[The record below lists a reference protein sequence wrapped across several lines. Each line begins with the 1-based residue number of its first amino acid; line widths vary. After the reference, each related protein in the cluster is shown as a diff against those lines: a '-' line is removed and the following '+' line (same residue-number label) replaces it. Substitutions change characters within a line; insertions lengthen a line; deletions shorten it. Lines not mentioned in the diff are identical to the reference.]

1 MMYRKLT
8 ASGTGYYFTTSG
20 TTKTSGLGT
29 RNFVVPS
36 GLTFITGESVTITSR
51 SQPTV
56 FMIGTVVEYVSIKPS
71 TVLAVLVTSQ
81 GAAGSASDWVINT
94 QDLIQA
100 GDMMFGAG
108 RSNFYI
114 DQVEAVAQSVLTRLR
129 LWTGEWFLD
138 ETEGTPYLGAVLG
151 AGTSK
156 TFEPALRD
164 RILSTPGVIA
174 ITDMST
180 SVDATSRIGSF
191 TATVD
196 TVYGAAAISGSI

>member
-1 MMYRKLT
+1 MT
-8 ASGTGYYFTTSG
+8 
-20 TTKTSGLGT
+20 
-29 RNFVVPS
+29 
-36 GLTFITGESVTITSR
+36 
-51 SQPTV
+51 
-56 FMIGTVVEYVSIKPS
+56 GTVADYVS
-71 TVLAVLVTSQ
+71 TRLAINVTSQ

-108 RSNFYI
+108 RSNFYT

-151 AGTSK
+151 AGVSQ
-156 TFEPALRD
+156 TFTPALRD
-164 RILSTPGVIA
+164 RILSTPGVVE

-180 SVDATSRIGSF
+180 NVDATYRIGSF
-191 TATVD
+191 TATID
-196 TVYGAAAISGSI
+196 TIYGAAAVSGSI